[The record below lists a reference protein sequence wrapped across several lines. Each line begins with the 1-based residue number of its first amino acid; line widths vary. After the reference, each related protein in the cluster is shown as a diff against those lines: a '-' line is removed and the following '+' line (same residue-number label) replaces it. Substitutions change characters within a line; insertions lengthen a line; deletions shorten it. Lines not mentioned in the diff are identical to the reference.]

1 MGLHGAFDL
10 RQTLCRVAVMQ
21 CISRGL
27 SPDFY
32 SSPIMKKT
40 LLAVAALCALTSGA
54 AMAQQQDGKWQVRV
68 RAVHLDSA
76 NKDSTGLDLSVNDK
90 VIPELDISY
99 YFTPNFA
106 AELIL
111 TYPQKHNVR
120 AGDVKIGSLKHLP
133 PTLLA
138 QYHFTNF
145 GAFKPYVGAG
155 INYTRFSN
163 VDILGGAADVKRN
176 SWGGALQV
184 GFDYAL
190 DKNWSLNFD
199 VKKVYIDTNV
209 SAGGVNVGKFKVDPL
224 LVGVGVGYRF

>member
-1 MGLHGAFDL
+1 
-10 RQTLCRVAVMQ
+10 
-21 CISRGL
+21 
-27 SPDFY
+27 
-32 SSPIMKKT
+32 MKKT

-68 RAVHLDSA
+68 RAVNIDFSNGGAAHSGA
-76 NKDSTGLDLSVNDK
+76 YGVSVKDKT
-90 VIPELDISY
+90 IPEVDISY
-99 YFTPNFA
+99 FFTPNIA

-111 TYPQKHNVR
+111 TYPQKLDVR
-120 AGDVKIGSLKHLP
+120 SNGGKIGTLKALP
-133 PTLLA
+133 PTLTA

-155 INYTRFSN
+155 INYTRFSSTRWG
-163 VDILGGAADVKRN
+163 DAVKSLDLSVKKS

-199 VKKVYIDTNV
+199 VKKVYMDTTV
-209 SAGGVNVGKFKVDPL
+209 YSAGTSIGKLKLNPTL
-224 LVGVGVGYRF
+224 IGVGVGYRF

>member
-1 MGLHGAFDL
+1 
-10 RQTLCRVAVMQ
+10 
-21 CISRGL
+21 
-27 SPDFY
+27 
-32 SSPIMKKT
+32 MKKT
-40 LLAVAALCALTSGA
+40 LLAVAALCAMTSGA

-68 RAVHLDSA
+68 RAVNLDAA
-76 NKDSTGLDLSVNDK
+76 NKGEAATGAAGVSINDK

-106 AELIL
+106 AELVL
-111 TYPQKHNVR
+111 TYPQKQDVR
-120 AGDVKIGSLKHLP
+120 SNGVKIGSLKHLP
-133 PTLLA
+133 PSLMA

-145 GAFKPYVGAG
+145 GAFKPYLGAG

-163 VDILGGAADVKRN
+163 VDLPAGLDVKRN

-199 VKKVYIDTNV
+199 VKKVYIDTTINN
-209 SAGGVNVGKFKVDPL
+209 GIGKFKIDPI

>member
-1 MGLHGAFDL
+1 
-10 RQTLCRVAVMQ
+10 MQ
-21 CISRGL
+21 WLSRGL
-27 SPDFY
+27 SPDFDQT
-32 SSPIMKKT
+32 PTMKKT
-40 LLAVAALCALTSGA
+40 LLAVAALCAMTSGA

-68 RAVHLDSA
+68 RAVNLDSA
-76 NKDSTGLDLSVNDK
+76 NKGAAADALKLTVNDK
-90 VIPELDISY
+90 VIPEFDISY

-120 AGDVKIGSLKHLP
+120 AGGAKIGSLKHLP

-155 INYTRFSN
+155 INYTRFSG
-163 VDILGGAADVKRN
+163 VKDTAGIDWDVKRN

-209 SAGGVNVGKFKVDPL
+209 SVGGANMGKFKVDPL

>member
-1 MGLHGAFDL
+1 
-10 RQTLCRVAVMQ
+10 
-21 CISRGL
+21 
-27 SPDFY
+27 
-32 SSPIMKKT
+32 MKKT
-40 LLAVAALCALTSGA
+40 LLAIAALTALTSGA
-54 AMAQQQDGKWQVRV
+54 AMAQQQDGNWMVRV

-76 NKDSTGLDLSVNDK
+76 NKDSTGLGLSINNK
-90 VIPELDISY
+90 TMPEFDISY
-99 YFTPNFA
+99 FFTPNIA

-111 TYPQKHNVR
+111 TYPQKHDVR
-120 AGDVKIGSLKHLP
+120 SSALGGKIGTLKHLP

-155 INYTRFSN
+155 INYTRFSS
-163 VDILGGAADVKRN
+163 VDIADGAADVKRN

-190 DKNWSLNFD
+190 DKNWSINFD
-199 VKKVYIDTNV
+199 VKKLYLKTDV
-209 SAGGVNVGKFKVDPL
+209 SLSGSKIGTFKVDPV

>member
-1 MGLHGAFDL
+1 
-10 RQTLCRVAVMQ
+10 
-21 CISRGL
+21 
-27 SPDFY
+27 
-32 SSPIMKKT
+32 MKKT

-68 RAVHLDSA
+68 RAVHIDAS
-76 NKDSTGLDLSVNDK
+76 NGGSTNPDLGLSVSNK
-90 VIPELDISY
+90 TIPEIDISY

-111 TYPQKHNVR
+111 TYPQKHDIR
-120 AGDVKIGSLKHLP
+120 SHGAKIGSVKQLP

-155 INYTRFSN
+155 INYTRFSSVKFDPAV
-163 VDILGGAADVKRN
+163 VDALNPSIKKN
-176 SWGGALQV
+176 SWGAALQV

-190 DKNWSLNFD
+190 DKNWSINFD
-199 VKKVYIDTNV
+199 VKKLQMQTKVY
-209 SAGGVNVGKFKVDPL
+209 SSGSQVGKLKIDPL
-224 LVGVGVGYRF
+224 LIGVGVGYRF

>member
-1 MGLHGAFDL
+1 
-10 RQTLCRVAVMQ
+10 
-21 CISRGL
+21 
-27 SPDFY
+27 
-32 SSPIMKKT
+32 MKKT

-68 RAVHLDSA
+68 RAVHIDAS
-76 NKDSTGLDLSVNDK
+76 NGGSTNPNLGLSVSNK
-90 VIPELDISY
+90 TIPEVDISY

-111 TYPQKHNVR
+111 TYPQKHDIRSNG
-120 AGDVKIGSLKHLP
+120 AKIGSVKQLP

-155 INYTRFSN
+155 INYTRFSS
-163 VDILGGAADVKRN
+163 VKWDSSVSTLSPSISKN
-176 SWGGALQV
+176 SWGGAMQV

-190 DKNWSLNFD
+190 DKNWSINFD
-199 VKKVYIDTNV
+199 VKKVYMATKVYSNGTQIGKLKIDPV
-209 SAGGVNVGKFKVDPL
+209 

>member
-1 MGLHGAFDL
+1 
-10 RQTLCRVAVMQ
+10 
-21 CISRGL
+21 
-27 SPDFY
+27 
-32 SSPIMKKT
+32 
-40 LLAVAALCALTSGA
+40 
-54 AMAQQQDGKWQVRV
+54 MAQQQDGKWQVRV
-68 RAVHLDSA
+68 RAVNLDAA
-76 NKDSTGLDLSVNDK
+76 NKGEAAKGAAGVSINDK

-106 AELIL
+106 AELVL
-111 TYPQKHNVR
+111 TYPQKQDVR
-120 AGDVKIGSLKHLP
+120 SNGVKIGSLKHLP
-133 PTLLA
+133 PSLMA

-145 GAFKPYVGAG
+145 GAFKPYLGAG

-163 VDILGGAADVKRN
+163 VDLPAGLDVKRN

-199 VKKVYIDTNV
+199 VKKVYIDTTINN
-209 SAGGVNVGKFKVDPL
+209 GIGKFKIDPI

>member
-1 MGLHGAFDL
+1 
-10 RQTLCRVAVMQ
+10 MQ
-21 CISRGL
+21 WLSRGL
-27 SPDFY
+27 SPDFDQTLT
-32 SSPIMKKT
+32 MKKT
-40 LLAVAALCALTSGA
+40 LLAVAALCAMTSGA

-68 RAVHLDSA
+68 RAVNLDAA
-76 NKDSTGLDLSVNDK
+76 NKGEAAKGAAGVSINDK

-106 AELIL
+106 AELVL
-111 TYPQKHNVR
+111 TYPQKQDVR
-120 AGDVKIGSLKHLP
+120 SNGVKIGSLKHLP
-133 PTLLA
+133 PSLMA
-138 QYHFTNF
+138 QYHFPNF
-145 GAFKPYVGAG
+145 GAFKPYLGAG

-163 VDILGGAADVKRN
+163 VDLPAGLDVKRN

-209 SAGGVNVGKFKVDPL
+209 SVGGANLGKIKVDPV

>member
-1 MGLHGAFDL
+1 
-10 RQTLCRVAVMQ
+10 
-21 CISRGL
+21 
-27 SPDFY
+27 
-32 SSPIMKKT
+32 MKKT
-40 LLAVAALCALTSGA
+40 LLAIAALTALTSGA
-54 AMAQQQDGKWQVRV
+54 AMAQQQDGNWMVRV
-68 RAVHLDSA
+68 RAVHIDSA
-76 NKDSTGLDLSVNDK
+76 NKDSTGLGLSINNK
-90 VIPELDISY
+90 TIPEFDISY
-99 YFTPNFA
+99 FFTPNFA

-111 TYPQKHNVR
+111 TYPQKHDVR
-120 AGDVKIGSLKHLP
+120 SSALGGKIGTLKHLP

-155 INYTRFSN
+155 VNYTRFSS
-163 VDILGGAADVKRN
+163 VKWRDDVGALGASIKKS

-199 VKKVYIDTNV
+199 VKKVYMKTDVSVDALGGKVGDLKID
-209 SAGGVNVGKFKVDPL
+209 PI